1 VAGKQ
6 SRKTK
11 KDAQEALGRA
21 LTRAV
26 KAKSVS
32 ATDASEATRMV
43 VKVEVDAN
51 HLVPYSV
58 RWDSD
63 RVLDQLQSD
72 QASITIAPGNHL
84 LTWSF
89 NHSLETTWRHKLT
102 VQIDGQAERVMD
114 EKNSTDNPKDAVS
127 GGTEIFVA

>member
-1 VAGKQ
+1 MAGKKPK
-6 SRKTK
+6 KTK
-11 KDAQEALGRA
+11 KEAQEALSRA
-21 LTRAV
+21 LAKAV
-26 KAKSVS
+26 KAKSHAATAVS
-32 ATDASEATRMV
+32 QATRMLA
-43 VKVEVDAN
+43 KVEVDSN

-58 RWDSD
+58 RWDGD

-72 QASITIAPGNHL
+72 QANITVSPGNHV

-102 VQIDGQAERVMD
+102 VQLEGQAARVLA

-127 GGTEIFVA
+127 GGTEIFVE